1 MNYNEMKG
9 RIHFLSHTGHISSAQ
24 RPLYWTAQTM
34 SITRKQ
40 KDRAVLKGCQCQAQ
54 SLALLLGLGE
64 LGRGLSSTKGGPA
77 LWVWDLPF
85 G

>member
-24 RPLYWTAQTM
+24 WPLYWTAQTI

-40 KDRAVLKGCQCQAQ
+40 DRAVLKGCQRQAQ
-54 SLALLLGLGE
+54 NLALLLGLGE
-64 LGRGLSSTKGGPA
+64 LGRDLSSTKCGSA
-77 LWVWDLPF
+77 LWVSDLPF